1 MQLLKCGHGMIGE
14 ICHADAEQYFYKLHL
29 ELVALKHQV
38 NILYSNQS
46 LSEAIPKKQEFEF
59 GSVGKRLEIISRL
72 MDYNNYNNP

>member
-1 MQLLKCGHGMIGE
+1 MIGE

-46 LSEAIPKKQEFEF
+46 PSEAIPKFEF
-59 GSVGKRLEIISRL
+59 DSVGKRLEIISRL